1 MPMVTWND
9 GIEKDGTLGTVIKT
23 FTTPGVTP
31 VTVPLSAPSVLL
43 AMTVALPLS
52 VAQASGIDKG

>member
-1 MPMVTWND
+1 MVTWKD
-9 GIEKDGTLGTVIKT
+9 GIENDGTLGTVIET

-43 AMTVALPLS
+43 AITVALLLS
-52 VAQASGIDKG
+52 VDHASGIDRD